1 MTGEE
6 VMAHIR
12 SAIEQIGVKTLYGEP
27 ITAGER
33 TIVPVAR
40 ILYGF
45 GGGMGKGEKTE
56 RPEGGGG
63 GMGYFG
69 MPTGYIEMSSS
80 GTRYVALGQRR
91 QMAAALL
98 AGLVLGFL
106 AGLLRRR

>member
-6 VMAHIR
+6 VSAQIR
-12 SAIEQIGVKTLYGEP
+12 SAIDQVGVKKLYGDP
-27 ITAGER
+27 ITAGNR

-45 GGGMGKGEKTE
+45 GGGMGKGKQE
-56 RPEGGGG
+56 RQSEGGGG

-69 MPTGYIEMSSS
+69 MPTGYIEISAS
-80 GTRYVALGQRR
+80 GTRYVSIGQRT

-98 AGLVLGFL
+98 AGLSIGFL